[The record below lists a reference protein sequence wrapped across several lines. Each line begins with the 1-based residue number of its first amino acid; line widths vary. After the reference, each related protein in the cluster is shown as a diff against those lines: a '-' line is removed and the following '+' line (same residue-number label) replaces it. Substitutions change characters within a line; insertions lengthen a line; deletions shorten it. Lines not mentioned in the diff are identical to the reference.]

1 MKIVRYQL
9 CLSALVAL
17 ILLTGGP
24 VSAANGWN
32 PFGKDES
39 KETPSRPAAKASP
52 LEALGSGTK
61 KFFSRVKETLSLRKP
76 EEDSRSSRPANSRRS
91 EFVAGRRQQ
100 PPKKQNWLGS
110 LLRRDEPEVPK
121 SLGDWMSLKRQDP

>member
-1 MKIVRYQL
+1 MRIVRHQL

-17 ILLTGGP
+17 ILSTGGP
-24 VSAANGWN
+24 VSAANGWS

-39 KETPSRPAAKASP
+39 KATSSRPAAKASP

-61 KFFSRVKETLSLRKP
+61 KFFLKVKETLSLKKP
-76 EEDSRSSRPANSRRS
+76 EEDSRNLRGANSRRS

-100 PPKKQNWLGS
+100 PPKKQNWLSS

-121 SLGDWMSLKRQDP
+121 SLDDWMGLKRQDP

>member
-1 MKIVRYQL
+1 MRVVRHQL
-9 CLSALVAL
+9 CLSAPVAL
-17 ILLTGGP
+17 VLLTGILSTAGP
-24 VSAANGWN
+24 ASAANGWS

-39 KETPSRPAAKASP
+39 KATSSRPAAKASP

-61 KFFSRVKETLSLRKP
+61 KFFSKVKETLSLKKP
-76 EEDSRSSRPANSRRS
+76 EKDGRS
-91 EFVAGRRQQ
+91 EFVARRRQQ
-100 PPKKQNWLGS
+100 PPKKQNWLSS